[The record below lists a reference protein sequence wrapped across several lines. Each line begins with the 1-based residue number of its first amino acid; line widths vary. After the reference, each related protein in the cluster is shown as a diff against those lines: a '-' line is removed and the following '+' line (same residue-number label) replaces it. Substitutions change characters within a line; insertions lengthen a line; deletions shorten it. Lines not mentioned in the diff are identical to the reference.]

1 MKNTAFLFSLL
12 LSFGLRAQDFYGTGV
27 QEVKIGLPYQ
37 RWDQQ
42 LDSLKKAN
50 PDARAHGLVW
60 VNGLKLDS
68 VGVRYKGNS
77 SYFKTRK
84 DTYKKLPLNI
94 KLDYKKRNQQLKGGH
109 RTIKL
114 SNGFLDPSFVR
125 EPLGYEVAR
134 KYMPAPLCNF
144 ANVYINNKYYGL
156 YVNSESVDASFIS
169 KHFGTT
175 TGDLVKCD
183 PDNWKKTRS
192 QNGCPKGE
200 NASLVYLNESPGCYE
215 AFYEVENERAWKPLL
230 NLIRVLNRT
239 PDQIETVL
247 DVDQTL
253 WMLAF
258 NNVMV
263 NLDSYNGSLS
273 HNYYLWFDTTGVA
286 HPILWDLN
294 MCFGGW
300 RRNFSFEEMKEEEL
314 IKYQPLTEIDNVKRP
329 LISKILRNN
338 TYRKIYLAHV
348 RTITNDWLTNNQL
361 MTRAQAMQKEIEPW
375 VKLDSLKLYSQKD
388 FSNSLDSTLTYAP
401 DHLIGLRQL
410 MAKRTEWLAKHPLL
424 NKVQPVIAEVK
435 HFKEA
440 EKLRVTAKLTGAT
453 KGGTLYFRRDKSF
466 AFSHI
471 PMTDDG
477 TNGDL
482 KAGDGIFT
490 ALVEKSKVKHYYVAA
505 ENEEAAAV
513 FPERASYEFLKV
525 E

>member
-1 MKNTAFLFSLL
+1 
-12 LSFGLRAQDFYGTGV
+12 
-27 QEVKIGLPYQ
+27 
-37 RWDQQ
+37 
-42 LDSLKKAN
+42 
-50 PDARAHGLVW
+50 
-60 VNGLKLDS
+60 
-68 VGVRYKGNS
+68 
-77 SYFKTRK
+77 
-84 DTYKKLPLNI
+84 
-94 KLDYKKRNQQLKGGH
+94 
-109 RTIKL
+109 
-114 SNGFLDPSFVR
+114 VR

-294 MCFGGW
+294 MRFGGW
-300 RRNFSFEEMKEEEL
+300 RRNFLS
-314 IKYQPLTEIDNVKRP
+314 
-329 LISKILRNN
+329 
-338 TYRKIYLAHV
+338 RK
-348 RTITNDWLTNNQL
+348 
-361 MTRAQAMQKEIEPW
+361 
-375 VKLDSLKLYSQKD
+375 
-388 FSNSLDSTLTYAP
+388 
-401 DHLIGLRQL
+401 
-410 MAKRTEWLAKHPLL
+410 
-424 NKVQPVIAEVK
+424 
-435 HFKEA
+435 
-440 EKLRVTAKLTGAT
+440 
-453 KGGTLYFRRDKSF
+453 
-466 AFSHI
+466 
-471 PMTDDG
+471 
-477 TNGDL
+477 
-482 KAGDGIFT
+482 
-490 ALVEKSKVKHYYVAA
+490 
-505 ENEEAAAV
+505 
-513 FPERASYEFLKV
+513 
-525 E
+525 

>member
-1 MKNTAFLFSLL
+1 
-12 LSFGLRAQDFYGTGV
+12 
-27 QEVKIGLPYQ
+27 
-37 RWDQQ
+37 
-42 LDSLKKAN
+42 
-50 PDARAHGLVW
+50 
-60 VNGLKLDS
+60 
-68 VGVRYKGNS
+68 
-77 SYFKTRK
+77 
-84 DTYKKLPLNI
+84 
-94 KLDYKKRNQQLKGGH
+94 
-109 RTIKL
+109 
-114 SNGFLDPSFVR
+114 

-388 FSNSLDSTLTYAP
+388 FSSSLDSTLTYAP

-410 MAKRTEWLAKHPLL
+410 MVKRT
-424 NKVQPVIAEVK
+424 
-435 HFKEA
+435 
-440 EKLRVTAKLTGAT
+440 
-453 KGGTLYFRRDKSF
+453 
-466 AFSHI
+466 
-471 PMTDDG
+471 
-477 TNGDL
+477 
-482 KAGDGIFT
+482 
-490 ALVEKSKVKHYYVAA
+490 
-505 ENEEAAAV
+505 
-513 FPERASYEFLKV
+513 
-525 E
+525 